1 MVKNRRANAV
11 LFGFDFQRNAAIILM
26 LERIKELRSV
36 RLEGNEEDIELTL
49 ENGKKILAQA
59 KAVEKSSSDF
69 SHVRE
74 NLKKALISLSEGAQ
88 RVDAQEL
95 IFITNSPNP
104 FNDEASRSVFGGL
117 PTHRSFSSLPP
128 SAQVTVQKYLG
139 NIENPLDSEKFTV
152 QVFPF
157 ETDNEA
163 ERYKAV
169 TQAMNDFI
177 GSLNVN
183 VSYGLGKW
191 LLQVWQELL
200 CRGWFLPPNT
210 YDCGSFVVNGTA
222 VVGKELKHSITAG
235 NQHTKE
241 LTFMKSL
248 FEQMGGTYRQVG
260 DYLIPNLSLPEKSD
274 YQIGKYGRLRRNYL
288 KEYHPVLYANF
299 LTSGTL
305 HRHLAE
311 IDQACNERMEIIIS
325 DMAKQDGVT
334 ETLKVAD
341 QMEWVRRMNSIRS
354 RAEEIVLTELVY
366 E

>member
-139 NIENPLDSEKFTV
+139 HATLQMTMDLYTSVMPQHMETEMNKFADVLDTISQSGDNLVEKQYKNTV
-152 QVFPF
+152 HNAKITVF
-157 ETDNEA
+157 
-163 ERYKAV
+163 
-169 TQAMNDFI
+169 
-177 GSLNVN
+177 
-183 VSYGLGKW
+183 
-191 LLQVWQELL
+191 
-200 CRGWFLPPNT
+200 RG
-210 YDCGSFVVNGTA
+210 DSMVV
-222 VVGKELKHSITAG
+222 
-235 NQHTKE
+235 
-241 LTFMKSL
+241 
-248 FEQMGGTYRQVG
+248 
-260 DYLIPNLSLPEKSD
+260 
-274 YQIGKYGRLRRNYL
+274 
-288 KEYHPVLYANF
+288 
-299 LTSGTL
+299 
-305 HRHLAE
+305 
-311 IDQACNERMEIIIS
+311 
-325 DMAKQDGVT
+325 
-334 ETLKVAD
+334 
-341 QMEWVRRMNSIRS
+341 
-354 RAEEIVLTELVY
+354 
-366 E
+366 

>member
-139 NIENPLDSEKFTV
+139 NIEHPLDSEKFTV

-191 LLQVWQELL
+191 LLQVWHDEI
-200 CRGWFLPPNT
+200 FI
-210 YDCGSFVVNGTA
+210 NGA
-222 VVGKELKHSITAG
+222 KKDVSI
-235 NQHTKE
+235 Q
-241 LTFMKSL
+241 
-248 FEQMGGTYRQVG
+248 
-260 DYLIPNLSLPEKSD
+260 
-274 YQIGKYGRLRRNYL
+274 LR
-288 KEYHPVLYANF
+288 KK
-299 LTSGTL
+299 
-305 HRHLAE
+305 
-311 IDQACNERMEIIIS
+311 DIIWPI
-325 DMAKQDGVT
+325 
-334 ETLKVAD
+334 
-341 QMEWVRRMNSIRS
+341 
-354 RAEEIVLTELVY
+354 LVY
-366 E
+366 ETDINRCDDDFLNQFDVVFMTKLFVFTAVLLIPVVNVSNFSQRFCMTTHNFSAQKSRRKNAKSLLIVAGRITNQNLLLVALMKKHWKRLQRSFCTM